1 VAVLLMRAANG
12 DSRAF
17 LGLLIHMAPLLRRL
31 SRGDA
36 DRLAALEEAL
46 WVAIEVRPPTRAT

>member
-1 VAVLLMRAANG
+1 MRAANG